1 MPYDIR
7 RDFVPVAHI
16 AGVPNVLVV
25 TPASGIHSVDD
36 LIKQARTAP
45 GRLSYGSAGSGTSL
59 HLAGELFGA
68 AARVGLLHIPYKG
81 AAPATADLLGGQ
93 ITMMFNTVP
102 VALPLI
108 RSGKLTALAVT
119 SAKRHFALPEV
130 PTFAELGYASV
141 ASETWVGLFAP
152 AGTPRELVD
161 KLAQALDRSLRD
173 KSVVELLRKQG
184 AEPQFMDPAAFARYV
199 DSEIA
204 RWGGVVR
211 AAGIKR
217 DSPARLAPP
226 ARRPRRESCGIR
238 IELQFQRLQRA
249 RSRLNG
255 HRRARRCC
263 AALCGRLQP
272 ERAGADAEREC
283 GHGEGQRPRV
293 SAQVRAEARER
304 KLSALAR
311 KLRAPDRV
319 RASLRRQ
326 RGRLGLEPRAFR
338 G

>member
-1 MPYDIR
+1 MSSFNFEMSSKELGQQMVVDNRPGASGNIGAELVAKSAPDGYTLVAGTSATHAVNSALYAKLPYDIR

-25 TPASGIHSVDD
+25 TPASGIRTVDD

-59 HLAGELFGA
+59 HLAGELFSA

-130 PTFAELGYASV
+130 PTFAELGYTSV

-152 AGTPRELVD
+152 AGTPRDLVD

-184 AEPQFMDPAAFARYV
+184 AEPQFMDPATFTRYV
-199 DSEIA
+199 DSEIT

-211 AAGIKR
+211 AAGIKL
-217 DSPARLAPP
+217 D
-226 ARRPRRESCGIR
+226 
-238 IELQFQRLQRA
+238 
-249 RSRLNG
+249 
-255 HRRARRCC
+255 
-263 AALCGRLQP
+263 
-272 ERAGADAEREC
+272 
-283 GHGEGQRPRV
+283 
-293 SAQVRAEARER
+293 
-304 KLSALAR
+304 
-311 KLRAPDRV
+311 
-319 RASLRRQ
+319 
-326 RGRLGLEPRAFR
+326 
-338 G
+338 

>member
-1 MPYDIR
+1 MKKILYAITLLAALAGWTNAALAQAYPNKPVRIVVPFAAGGAIDIIVRASAQQLSKELGQQMVVDNRPGASGNIGAELVAKSAPDGYTLVAGTSATHAVNSALYAKMPYDIR

-211 AAGIKR
+211 AAGIKL
-217 DSPARLAPP
+217 D
-226 ARRPRRESCGIR
+226 
-238 IELQFQRLQRA
+238 
-249 RSRLNG
+249 
-255 HRRARRCC
+255 
-263 AALCGRLQP
+263 
-272 ERAGADAEREC
+272 
-283 GHGEGQRPRV
+283 
-293 SAQVRAEARER
+293 
-304 KLSALAR
+304 
-311 KLRAPDRV
+311 
-319 RASLRRQ
+319 
-326 RGRLGLEPRAFR
+326 
-338 G
+338 